1 MKITHEMVDTFLNGR
16 DPMERIVSIESDYN
30 DSFVSIIYVNEQGKK
45 MVRKEPFFPF
55 VWVKNSACQRMF
67 GGDRRMISSKLR
79 EYGIG
84 VKLLRTSSEDSN
96 KEVSERIENGY
107 KYLFKATKKMSFTRF
122 MSFFREAGTPIY
134 GEKKSD
140 GTKSSD
146 REFLAIP
153 PVEQYMIYSG
163 KRMFKGYNGY
173 DELKRLLFDLE
184 TTGLNPR
191 VDSID
196 QIGIRTNKGY
206 ERIIS
211 VEGEGDERKENELK
225 AICEFVKVLAEQKP
239 DIIAGHNS
247 ENFDWEFIIVRCEM
261 LGVSFKE
268 ISEKYLGHP
277 IFKKNKEQV
286 LKLGGETEYYKP
298 TISWG
303 HNIIDSLH
311 AVRRAQAIDSNMKS
325 ATLKYATKYLNLNKA
340 NRVYVPGSQIS
351 EIWNVTEEKYAFNN
365 TNGDW
370 YEITEEKPITEGYKK
385 VTGRHIVERYLL
397 DDIWE
402 TDKVELTLN
411 EANFLVAKM
420 LPTTFTRACTM
431 GTAGLWKLIMLAWSY
446 ENNLAV
452 PAFGKNRRFVGG
464 LSRLLKVGR
473 VSNIVKLDYNSLYP
487 ATILTWNIDNLTDI
501 DGIMLHFLD
510 YILTNREKY
519 KELKAKA
526 GEEADK
532 LKEELETCSKDKLNE
547 IKELISVKKAE
558 KSSNDKKQLPLKI
571 FANSFFGSEGSPSV
585 FPWGSLDAA
594 EMTTCLGR
602 QQLRLMISHF
612 STISEKFGL
621 NDSDY
626 NYEPIVGDSFTGDT
640 PLFIKYDESGLID
653 IKPIEE
659 LIGDTKVDA
668 LGREYDTS
676 EKPYKV
682 LCRSGWMKPEYIY
695 RHKTDKPLYEVSE
708 GNMSVCVTEDHS
720 LFDSDGNKVKPSE
733 IKEDTKLEYYNG
745 EICGDRSL
753 VSINETRARRFAKW
767 LKDGTLDRVAQP
779 MFNTNNK
786 DAIKAFLDEIK
797 EFDLTNASK
806 TCKAGLL
813 YLNKKIK
820 K

>member
-261 LGVSFKE
+261 LN
-268 ISEKYLGHP
+268 
-277 IFKKNKEQV
+277 IF
-286 LKLGGETEYYKP
+286 
-298 TISWG
+298 
-303 HNIIDSLH
+303 
-311 AVRRAQAIDSNMKS
+311 
-325 ATLKYATKYLNLNKA
+325 
-340 NRVYVPGSQIS
+340 
-351 EIWNVTEEKYAFNN
+351 
-365 TNGDW
+365 
-370 YEITEEKPITEGYKK
+370 
-385 VTGRHIVERYLL
+385 
-397 DDIWE
+397 
-402 TDKVELTLN
+402 
-411 EANFLVAKM
+411 
-420 LPTTFTRACTM
+420 FTC
-431 GTAGLWKLIMLAWSY
+431 
-446 ENNLAV
+446 
-452 PAFGKNRRFVGG
+452 
-464 LSRLLKVGR
+464 
-473 VSNIVKLDYNSLYP
+473 
-487 ATILTWNIDNLTDI
+487 
-501 DGIMLHFLD
+501 
-510 YILTNREKY
+510 
-519 KELKAKA
+519 
-526 GEEADK
+526 
-532 LKEELETCSKDKLNE
+532 
-547 IKELISVKKAE
+547 
-558 KSSNDKKQLPLKI
+558 
-571 FANSFFGSEGSPSV
+571 
-585 FPWGSLDAA
+585 
-594 EMTTCLGR
+594 
-602 QQLRLMISHF
+602 
-612 STISEKFGL
+612 
-621 NDSDY
+621 
-626 NYEPIVGDSFTGDT
+626 
-640 PLFIKYDESGLID
+640 FI
-653 IKPIEE
+653 
-659 LIGDTKVDA
+659 A
-668 LGREYDTS
+668 
-676 EKPYKV
+676 
-682 LCRSGWMKPEYIY
+682 
-695 RHKTDKPLYEVSE
+695 
-708 GNMSVCVTEDHS
+708 
-720 LFDSDGNKVKPSE
+720 
-733 IKEDTKLEYYNG
+733 
-745 EICGDRSL
+745 
-753 VSINETRARRFAKW
+753 
-767 LKDGTLDRVAQP
+767 
-779 MFNTNNK
+779 
-786 DAIKAFLDEIK
+786 
-797 EFDLTNASK
+797 
-806 TCKAGLL
+806 
-813 YLNKKIK
+813 
-820 K
+820 